1 MAKAKKPTLHLV
13 ESGLDTWEKYKES
26 MNTLSIRMTGTPI
39 ERSDDEWKEAFER
52 FKKKAL
58 ERRSKTE

>member
-26 MNTLSIRMTGTPI
+26 MNALSLRMTGKPI
-39 ERSDDEWKEAFER
+39 ERSDEEWKEAFER

>member
-1 MAKAKKPTLHLV
+1 MAKAKKPTITLV

-26 MNTLSIRMTGTPI
+26 MNTLSVRMTGTPI
-39 ERSDDEWKEAFER
+39 ERSDEEWKQAFEK

-58 ERRSKTE
+58 ERWSETK